1 MELLKEDN
9 LRNKLINVCIKKEN
23 KLLDSKIFYLS
34 QVDETLITKEK
45 LLYIQLADKIEY
57 AISEIKDL
65 RLELM
70 QLIDKELKESE
81 NDINPYILHAPTL
94 LNILNKVGVDN
105 E

>member
-45 LLYIQLADKIEY
+45 LLYIQLADKIEF
-57 AISEIKDL
+57 ALEEIKDL
-65 RLELM
+65 RFDLM
-70 QLIDKELKESE
+70 KKLDYELKES
-81 NDINPYILHAPTL
+81 D
-94 LNILNKVGVDN
+94 K
-105 E
+105 

>member
-34 QVDETLITKEK
+34 EVDETLITTEK

-57 AISEIKDL
+57 TMSEIKDL
-65 RLELM
+65 RFELM
-70 QLIDKELKESE
+70 SKLDELKES
-81 NDINPYILHAPTL
+81 D
-94 LNILNKVGVDN
+94 K
-105 E
+105 